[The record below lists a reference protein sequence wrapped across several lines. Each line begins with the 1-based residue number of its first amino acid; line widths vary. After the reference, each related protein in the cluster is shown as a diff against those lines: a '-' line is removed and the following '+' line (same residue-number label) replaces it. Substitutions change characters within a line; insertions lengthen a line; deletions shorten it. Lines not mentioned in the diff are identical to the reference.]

1 MVQNRAGDAL
11 AKMTRNGP
19 HRLDL
24 AMLRIEFLQRSA
36 AKELAVLPR
45 TPEGNFRATQL
56 LDRQRMNTFR
66 RRNQKHARQ
75 MFLQKLGDL
84 GPTQIVQLD
93 THNSVFLQ
101 IVRLVYDELANS

>member
-1 MVQNRAGDAL
+1 
-11 AKMTRNGP
+11 
-19 HRLDL
+19 
-24 AMLRIEFLQRSA
+24 MLRIEFLQRST